1 MITEK
6 EKKNRE
12 KLFKLM
18 REHPDLEVLPM
29 VDEEV
34 VCDDCF
40 SWWMGS
46 WGDAEVRKYITTK
59 ERIYFDD
66 DDEETV
72 LEAVK
77 GWEWYENA
85 TDEEVTAAFKELP
98 WTEAITVYI
107 GLPNL

>member
-12 KLFKLM
+12 ELFTLM
-18 REHPDLEVLPM
+18 RDHPDLEVIPM
-29 VDEEV
+29 VDEEIV
-34 VCDDCF
+34 ADDCC
-40 SWWMGS
+40 SWWLGS
-46 WGDAEVRKYITTK
+46 WGKAEVRKYITTK

-85 TDEEVTAAFKELP
+85 TDEEVDAAYAEIP

-107 GLPNL
+107 NLPNL

>member
-12 KLFKLM
+12 ELFKLM

-29 VDEEV
+29 VDEEIV
-34 VCDDCF
+34 ADDCC
-40 SWWMGS
+40 SWWLGS
-46 WGDAEVRKYITTK
+46 WGSAEIQKYITTK

-85 TDEEVTAAFKELP
+85 TDEEVAAAFKELP

-107 GLPNL
+107 KLPNI